1 MTVSDLEEHKE
12 VSFNLRKKKGIW
24 EDMTHLTSAL
34 VETTNSILAVAIPNN
49 GLNPYKMVEM
59 YKNYKPVVPDEFRS
73 DELYAEPSAEVWAK
87 VKTEKIDR
95 AVFRAQLKVTKYSND
110 KERLES
116 LALDK
121 GHGKVVVGGH
131 EGLN

>member
-1 MTVSDLEEHKE
+1 
-12 VSFNLRKKKGIW
+12 
-24 EDMTHLTSAL
+24 
-34 VETTNSILAVAIPNN
+34 
-49 GLNPYKMVEM
+49 M
-59 YKNYKPVVPDEFRS
+59 YKNYKTVVPDEFQS

-116 LALDK
+116 LALDEGNGMDEGEGLAK
-121 GHGKVVVGGH
+121 AGGH
-131 EGLN
+131 QGKD